1 MKKNENQMYFVTD
14 IFIELLQKEFRIR
27 YKSKFFGYL
36 WSLMNPLA
44 NALVYYIV
52 FGILMK
58 NRQENY
64 PIFLIAGLFPWQWIA
79 NSISTSPMSF
89 ISNAKLV
96 KKIAFPRNMIQFVT
110 VFQDMVHFIISIPI
124 ILIFMYAYEIPP
136 SLSWLWGFPILLAL
150 QFVTLY
156 SISLLLGIFNLFF
169 RDTER
174 LVQIFLMYFF
184 YFTPI
189 LYSVSKVPERFHD
202 LLYLHPF
209 APIVISW
216 RELFLTGNI
225 PWNYVGSATLYSII
239 LFALARYFYKK
250 LSWRL
255 AEIL

>member
-1 MKKNENQMYFVTD
+1 MNKSHEPEFHLKD
-14 IFIELLQKEFRIR
+14 IFIELLQKEFKIR

-58 NRQENY
+58 SREENY

-79 NSISTSPMSF
+79 NSIGVSPMSF
-89 ISNAKLV
+89 ISNARLV
-96 KKIAFPRNMIQFVT
+96 KKIAFPRSMIQFVT
-110 VFQDMVHFIISIPI
+110 VFQDMVHFVISLPI
-124 ILIFMYAYEIPP
+124 ILVFMYIYDIPP
-136 SLSWLWGFPILLAL
+136 SLSWIWGFPILLLL
-150 QFVTLY
+150 QFITLY
-156 SISLLLGIFNLFF
+156 SISLLLGMFNLFF

-189 LYSVSKVPERFHD
+189 LYGLNKIPERFHD
-202 LLYLHPF
+202 LLYFHPF

-216 RELFLTGNI
+216 RELLLSGNI
-225 PWNYVGSATLYSII
+225 PWNYVGSSSIYAFI
-239 LFALARYFYKK
+239 LFLLAEYFYTK